1 MQENKRRCRH
11 IVAQLQPQIS
21 YFMRQ
26 FKDYHYDLPD
36 SDDEDSEGEGRS
48 ERKEEEEENEKP
60 IDYHDIVEDTLL
72 VNTRV
77 EPNEPPLFLK
87 RNISAVR
94 KARRTMYRALLFT
107 SFQKEKEEAE
117 KRKKER
123 DEEKKKKRGSNWMF
137 SVSVERLLKKNL
149 VEITD

>member
-1 MQENKRRCRH
+1 MQESKRRCRH
-11 IVAQLQPQIS
+11 IVTQLQPQLS

-26 FKDYHYDLPD
+26 FKDHHYDLPD
-36 SDDEDSEGEGRS
+36 SDDEDSEGEGKP
-48 ERKEEEEENEKP
+48 EQQEEEDENEKP
-60 IDYHDIVEDTLL
+60 IDYRDIVEDAL
-72 VNTRV
+72 VVNPRV
-77 EPNEPPLFLK
+77 EPDEPPLFLK
-87 RNISAVR
+87 RNINVVR
-94 KARRTMYRALLFT
+94 RARRRMYRALLFT

-149 VEITD
+149 VEITE